1 MIAVEA
7 PATPASAGPIPA
19 GPSPR
24 RLAYEPSLD
33 GLRGIAVLAVMA
45 THFNAPWIVNGGLVG
60 VTLFFVL
67 SGYLITTLLVTER
80 ESAGRIDLA
89 SFYVRR
95 AARLLPALALVLV
108 AVGTALVIDGRPG
121 VALAGVVTSSL
132 YVSNLAVA
140 GGVVLGPLEHTWSL
154 AIEEQFYLLWPAI
167 LILAIARRRLLIALL
182 IVGIGVS
189 AALRL
194 GPITDIERFWWLYH
208 HTFTRADALLVGCL
222 LALVPFRPSLPT
234 TIVGVATLVFLVVL
248 PTDQGTFASLL
259 LLPTAIAGGIVV
271 ISKPRWLGIAPL
283 VAVGRIS
290 YGLYL
295 WHFPLAEL
303 LPAWAAF
310 LGTFVLAGLSYRFVE
325 LPIRRAAS
333 KWRAGARSKPAQDAA
348 PDQTSVENRAHVA
361 KRPSVADDRGVIR
374 GGPVIPKAP
383 IVGHPANPAVAA
395 PIPRRDIDPA

>member
-1 MIAVEA
+1 MMAEVA
-7 PATPASAGPIPA
+7 PAAPASAGPIPA
-19 GPSPR
+19 GPSSR

-45 THFNAPWIVNGGLVG
+45 THFNAPGIVNGGLVG

-67 SGYLITTLLVTER
+67 SGYLITSLLVAER

-89 SFYVRR
+89 NFYVRR

-167 LILAIARRRLLIALL
+167 LILVIARRRLLVALL

-234 TIVGVATLVFLVVL
+234 TLLGVATLVFLVVL

-271 ISKPRWLGIAPL
+271 ISKPRWLGVAPL

-295 WHFPLAEL
+295 WHFPLAML

-310 LGTFVLAGLSYRFVE
+310 VGTFVLATLSYRFVE
-325 LPIRRAAS
+325 LPIRRAAA
-333 KWRAGARSKPAQDAA
+333 KWRAAADGRPGLQSPVPGSARA
-348 PDQTSVENRAHVA
+348 ERL
-361 KRPSVADDRGVIR
+361 
-374 GGPVIPKAP
+374 
-383 IVGHPANPAVAA
+383 
-395 PIPRRDIDPA
+395 

>member
-1 MIAVEA
+1 MTAATLPRPPTAVV
-7 PATPASAGPIPA
+7 PA
-19 GPSPR
+19 GPGPR

-45 THFNAPWIVNGGLVG
+45 THFNAPAIVNGGLVG

-80 ESAGRIDLA
+80 EAVGRIDLA
-89 SFYVRR
+89 NFYIRR
-95 AARLLPALALVLV
+95 GARLLPALALLLV
-108 AVGTALVIDGRPG
+108 AVGAALVIDGRPG

-167 LILAIARRRLLIALL
+167 LIIGIARKRLLVALLIA
-182 IVGIGVS
+182 GIAVS

-234 TIVGVATLVFLVVL
+234 TILAVASLIFLVVL
-248 PTDQGTFASLL
+248 PTDQGTFATLL

-310 LGTFVLAGLSYRFVE
+310 IGTFVLAALSYRFVE
-325 LPIRRAAS
+325 LPIRRAAA
-333 KWRAGARSKPAQDAA
+333 KWRP
-348 PDQTSVENRAHVA
+348 TAHP
-361 KRPSVADDRGVIR
+361 RPVSA
-374 GGPVIPKAP
+374 
-383 IVGHPANPAVAA
+383 AVAQTIA
-395 PIPRRDIDPA
+395 RRDIDPV

>member
-1 MIAVEA
+1 MIDEGSLMPPP
-7 PATPASAGPIPA
+7 PA
-19 GPSPR
+19 PR
-24 RLAYEPSLD
+24 RIAYEPSLD
-33 GLRGIAVLAVMA
+33 GLRGLAVLAVIA
-45 THFNAPWIVNGGLVG
+45 THFNAPFIVNGGLVG

-80 ESAGRIDLA
+80 ASTGRVNLP

-108 AVGTALVIDGRPG
+108 PVGIALVIDGRPG

-167 LILAIARRRLLIALL
+167 LILGFSRPRLLIAGLVVA
-182 IVGIGVS
+182 IAVS

-194 GPITDIERFWWLYH
+194 GPVTDIERFWWLYH

-234 TIVGVATLVFLVVL
+234 TIAAAASLVFLILL
-248 PTDQGTFASLL
+248 PTDQGTFATLL
-259 LLPTAIAGGIVV
+259 LLPTALAGGIVV
-271 ISKPRWLGIAPL
+271 AAKPRLLGVAPL
-283 VAVGRIS
+283 VAIGRIS

-295 WHFPLAEL
+295 WHFPLAML

-310 LGTFVLAGLSYRFVE
+310 FGTFVLAALSYRFVE
-325 LPIRRAAS
+325 LPIRRAAA
-333 KWRAGARSKPAQDAA
+333 KWRGGPDRAA
-348 PDQTSVENRAHVA
+348 ATDQPV
-361 KRPSVADDRGVIR
+361 VADDRGVINAAAV
-374 GGPVIPKAP
+374 GQATGAPATVTQATNPTVVPP
-383 IVGHPANPAVAA
+383 IV
-395 PIPRRDIDPA
+395 RRDIDPA

>member
-1 MIAVEA
+1 
-7 PATPASAGPIPA
+7 
-19 GPSPR
+19 
-24 RLAYEPSLD
+24 LAYEPSLD
-33 GLRGIAVLAVMA
+33 GLRGVAVLAVIA
-45 THFNAPWIVNGGLVG
+45 THFNAPFIVNGGLVG

-80 ESAGRIDLA
+80 QSAGRIDLPR
-89 SFYVRR
+89 FYVRR
-95 AARLLPALALVLV
+95 AARLLPALAVVLV
-108 AVGTALVIDGRPG
+108 VVGTALVIDGRPG
-121 VALAGVVTSSL
+121 VALAGVLTSGL

-167 LILAIARRRLLIALL
+167 LIVGLARPRLLIAGL
-182 IVGIGVS
+182 IVAIAVS

-234 TIVGVATLVFLVVL
+234 TVLAVASLVFLVAL
-248 PTDQGTFASLL
+248 PTDQGTFATLL

-271 ISKPRWLGIAPL
+271 ISKPRWLGVAPL

-295 WHFPLAEL
+295 WHFPLAMM

-310 LGTFVLAGLSYRFVE
+310 FGSFVLAGLSYRFVE
-325 LPIRRAAS
+325 LPIRRAAA
-333 KWRAGARSKPAQDAA
+333 KWHATTRPRPAA
-348 PDQTSVENRAHVA
+348 PGVA
-361 KRPSVADDRGVIR
+361 ST
-374 GGPVIPKAP
+374 
-383 IVGHPANPAVAA
+383 IV
-395 PIPRRDIDPA
+395 RRDIDPA

>member
-1 MIAVEA
+1 MTA
-7 PATPASAGPIPA
+7 ATWPRPPTAEVPA
-19 GPSPR
+19 GPTLR

-45 THFNAPWIVNGGLVG
+45 THFNAPGIVNGGLVG

-80 ESAGRIDLA
+80 ESRGRIDLA

-108 AVGTALVIDGRPG
+108 AVGAALVIDGRPG

-167 LILAIARRRLLIALL
+167 LIVGIARRRLLIPLL
-182 IVGIGVS
+182 IVGIAVS

-194 GPITDIERFWWLYH
+194 GPITDIQRFWWLYH

-234 TIVGVATLVFLVVL
+234 TILAVASLAFLVVL
-248 PTDQGTFASLL
+248 PMDQGTFATLL

-271 ISKPRWLGIAPL
+271 VSKPRWLGIAPL

-310 LGTFVLAGLSYRFVE
+310 IGTFVLAALSYRFVE
-325 LPIRRAAS
+325 LPIRRAAA
-333 KWRAGARSKPAQDAA
+333 KWRVTTRGPSDRAADA
-348 PDQTSVENRAHVA
+348 S
-361 KRPSVADDRGVIR
+361 RPVIADDGGVINAAVVER
-374 GGPVIPKAP
+374 AG
-383 IVGHPANPAVAA
+383 NPVAA
-395 PIPRRDIDPA
+395 STIVRRDVDPA

>member
-1 MIAVEA
+1 MIDEGSLMPPPPV
-7 PATPASAGPIPA
+7 
-19 GPSPR
+19 PR
-24 RLAYEPSLD
+24 RIAYEPSLD
-33 GLRGIAVLAVMA
+33 GLRGLAVLAVIA
-45 THFNAPWIVNGGLVG
+45 THFNAPFIVNGGLVG

-80 ESAGRIDLA
+80 QSAGRIDLA

-108 AVGTALVIDGRPG
+108 PVGIALVIDGRPG

-167 LILAIARRRLLIALL
+167 LIVGIARPRLLIGGLVVA
-182 IVGIGVS
+182 IAVS

-194 GPITDIERFWWLYH
+194 GPITDVERF
-208 HTFTRADALLVGCL
+208 CL

-234 TIVGVATLVFLVVL
+234 TILAGASLVILILL
-248 PTDQGTFASLL
+248 PTDQGTFATLL
-259 LLPTAIAGGIVV
+259 LLPTALAGGIVV
-271 ISKPRWLGIAPL
+271 AAKPRWLGVAPL
-283 VAVGRIS
+283 VAIGRIS

-295 WHFPLAEL
+295 WHFPLAML

-310 LGTFVLAGLSYRFVE
+310 FGTFVVAGLSYRFVE
-325 LPIRRAAS
+325 LPIRQAAA
-333 KWRAGARSKPAQDAA
+333 KWRGPRDRPAVGD
-348 PDQTSVENRAHVA
+348 E
-361 KRPSVADDRGVIR
+361 RGVIKITD
-374 GGPVIPKAP
+374 PAPETNPAALPP
-383 IVGHPANPAVAA
+383 IV
-395 PIPRRDIDPA
+395 RRDTDPA

>member
-1 MIAVEA
+1 
-7 PATPASAGPIPA
+7 
-19 GPSPR
+19 
-24 RLAYEPSLD
+24 
-33 GLRGIAVLAVMA
+33 VLAVIA
-45 THFNAPWIVNGGLVG
+45 THFNAPGIVNGGLVG

-80 ESAGRIDLA
+80 ESVGRIDLA

-108 AVGTALVIDGRPG
+108 AVGTALIIDGRPG

-167 LILAIARRRLLIALL
+167 LIIGIARRRLLIPLL
-182 IVGIGVS
+182 VVGIAVS

-222 LALVPFRPSLPT
+222 LALVPFRPSPPT
-234 TIVGVATLVFLVVL
+234 TLLAAASLVLLVVL
-248 PTDQGTFASLL
+248 PTDQGTFATLL

-271 ISKPRWLGIAPL
+271 VSKPRWLGIGPL

-310 LGTFVLAGLSYRFVE
+310 IGTFVMAMLSYRFVE
-325 LPIRRAAS
+325 LPIRRAAA
-333 KWRAGARSKPAQDAA
+333 KWHTRARSLPTRDRGVALDRAA
-348 PDQTSVENRAHVA
+348 VA
-361 KRPSVADDRGVIR
+361 RGAAVVKRPAVADDRGAIR
-374 GGPVIPKAP
+374 GPVVAIRSAVVKR
-383 IVGHPANPAVAA
+383 PAVADDRGA
-395 PIPRRDIDPA
+395 IRGPVVENAVSPAVPPTIAHRDIDPA